1 LEAVPL
7 MMNSDPVMERCEP
20 LGACASVAKRLLD
33 LLSAKQRQLDVSW
46 QNSVTAS
53 TAYCFLAMMRF
64 AQVVSV
70 NPAVWLVN
78 DPLMEP
84 NARAV

>member
-1 LEAVPL
+1 VQ
-7 MMNSDPVMERCEP
+7 
-20 LGACASVAKRLLD
+20 AKRLLD

-46 QNSVTAS
+46 QNSVTAC
-53 TAYCFLAMMRF
+53 TAYCFLTTMLF
-64 AQVVSV
+64 ALVVSV

-78 DPLMEP
+78 DPLLEP